1 MKEKLSSHTGRL
13 FLLAVGVLLTS
24 TAGHAAA
31 RMMAFQ
37 VAQGSST
44 FAFQLAMLIAALLAA
59 AYVIATAGR
68 PRTSAVA
75 GHSEH
80 SGSVESPAALGT
92 IERPMLSAAQ
102 IMQLRLPPGMRL
114 DSPEAIMIA
123 TGGTDR
129 RIMFVNPAFVRL
141 TGFTAKDWVGQSA
154 DLLQAQGPLRMESL
168 LWLDTE
174 VDGTESH
181 WIARLYRSDGA
192 PFCAEGHVH
201 PVTAKTGQG
210 NYTIAV
216 ITDVTSRIG
225 KARSPAH
232 SKTQALSEPSA
243 ALYRAE
249 SS

>member
-13 FLLAVGVLLTS
+13 FLLAVGILLTS

-59 AYVIATAGR
+59 GSVIATAGR
-68 PRTSAVA
+68 PRAASVA
-75 GHSEH
+75 AHSEL
-80 SGSVESPAALGT
+80 SNGIDASPAQKAV
-92 IERPMLSAAQ
+92 ERPMLSATQ

-114 DSPEAIMIA
+114 DSPDAIMIA

-129 RIMFVNPAFVRL
+129 RIVFVNPAFVRL
-141 TGFTAKDWVGQSA
+141 TGYAAKDWMGQSA
-154 DLLQAQGPLRMESL
+154 DLLQAQGPLRMEAL
-168 LWLDTE
+168 LWLDAE
-174 VDGTESH
+174 VDGSESH
-181 WIARLYRSDGA
+181 WIARLHRSDGA
-192 PFCAEGHVH
+192 PFCAEAHVH

-210 NYTIAV
+210 NYTMTV

-225 KARSPAH
+225 KARPAAQ
-232 SKTQALSEPSA
+232 SKTQVLSEPSA
-243 ALYRAE
+243 AL
-249 SS
+249 